1 MFKLDEGA
9 DSLEIVVGKMLQKS
23 NNTIACAESCTGGL
37 LMGRLTAVPGSSAYV
52 QGGIV
57 SYSNQVKIEQLGV
70 EAKVLDTV
78 GAVSSQVAVQ
88 MAQGVRKRLHVDIGT
103 GITGIAGPGGDTPD
117 KPLGLVYVAV
127 AGQAGTK
134 VTRNV
139 FAGDRQQV
147 RWAATEK
154 ALSMVKEYLK
164 EV

>member
-88 MAQGVRKRLHVDIGT
+88 MAQGVRKRLHVDIL
-103 GITGIAGPGGDTPD
+103 APALLVLLV
-117 KPLGLVYVAV
+117 LGAILRISHWAWYILLW
-127 AGQAGTK
+127 
-134 VTRNV
+134 
-139 FAGDRQQV
+139 QV
-147 RWAATEK
+147 RQAPGLPA
-154 ALSMVKEYLK
+154 MYLLEIDSRCAGLLQK
-164 EV
+164 KLCLW

>member
-78 GAVSSQVAVQ
+78 GAVSYQVAVQ

-103 GITGIAGPGGDTPD
+103 GITGIAGPGAILRISPWAWYI
-117 KPLGLVYVAV
+117 LLW
-127 AGQAGTK
+127 
-134 VTRNV
+134 
-139 FAGDRQQV
+139 QV
-147 RWAATEK
+147 RQAPRLPAMSLLGIDSKCAGRLQKRLCLW
-154 ALSMVKEYLK
+154 
-164 EV
+164 

>member
-1 MFKLDEGA
+1 
-9 DSLEIVVGKMLQKS
+9 
-23 NNTIACAESCTGGL
+23 
-37 LMGRLTAVPGSSAYV
+37 MGRLTAVPGSSAYV

-88 MAQGVRKRLHVDIGT
+88 MAQGVRKRFHVDIGT

-117 KPLGLVYVAV
+117 KPLGLVYIAV
-127 AGQAGTK
+127 AGQAGTR

-154 ALSMVKEYLK
+154 ALSMVKEYLE
-164 EV
+164 EVECNFNFLFRLFLDTPYIIMRCPMFPTSIGGGILC

>member
-1 MFKLDEGA
+1 MLNLAEE
-9 DSLEIVVGKMLQKS
+9 DSLEVVVGHMLLKKHK
-23 NNTIACAESCTGGL
+23 TIACAESCTGGL

-70 EAKVLDTV
+70 EPHILETV
-78 GAVSSQVAVQ
+78 GAVSSETAAQ
-88 MAQGVRKRLHVDIGT
+88 MAEGVRNRLHVDIGT
-103 GITGIAGPGGDTPD
+103 GITGIAGPGGDTPE
-117 KPLGLVYVAV
+117 KPLGLVYISV
-127 AGQAGTK
+127 AGTAGTK

-154 ALSMVKEYLK
+154 ALFMVKEYLN
-164 EV
+164 EI

>member
-1 MFKLDEGA
+1 MFNLDEVA

-103 GITGIAGPGGDTPD
+103 GITGIAGPGGDTQD
-117 KPLGLVYVAV
+117 KPVGLVFIAV
-127 AGQAGTK
+127 AGQGGSR
-134 VTRNV
+134 VSRV
-139 FAGDRQQV
+139 VVGGDGELV
-147 RWAATEK
+147 
-154 ALSMVKEYLK
+154 AL
-164 EV
+164 

>member
-9 DSLEIVVGKMLQKS
+9 DSLEIAVGKMLQKS

-70 EAKVLDTV
+70 ESKVLDTV

-88 MAQGVRKRLHVDIGT
+88 MAQGVLHHLTHTRTSSFFFLPVYYARVTEFLHSQPSPLQRSID
-103 GITGIAGPGGDTPD
+103 AG
-117 KPLGLVYVAV
+117 
-127 AGQAGTK
+127 
-134 VTRNV
+134 
-139 FAGDRQQV
+139 
-147 RWAATEK
+147 
-154 ALSMVKEYLK
+154 
-164 EV
+164 